1 MKKLLLSLATIC
13 IASSAIAADGV
24 KVLNQFEIGK
34 ASQQEVITYLE
45 KAFSCR
51 FKDVSGTGDEK
62 AFTPRNSSCL
72 PLPNVKDFSVW
83 FWKDVFFRFEV
94 SFKDPEDQEVYDA
107 YLKQLTRQ
115 LGEPYGSVLPNGKT
129 GPLLKAWVVGDTLAA
144 IYKNG
149 FAYQYNSEKI
159 DQALREKA
167 LKDLH
172 FYF

>member
-13 IASSAIAADGV
+13 IASSTNAADGV

-34 ASQQEVITYLE
+34 ASEQEVITYLE
-45 KAFSCR
+45 KAFCCHL
-51 FKDVSGTGDEK
+51 KDVGGTGDEK
-62 AFTPRNSSCL
+62 EFSPRKPSCL

-83 FWKDVFFRFEV
+83 FWNGVFFRFEV

-129 GPLLKAWVVGDTLAA
+129 GPLATLLLPYTRMGSL
-144 IYKNG
+144 INTTRKKLTKP
-149 FAYQYNSEKI
+149 FEK
-159 DQALREKA
+159 KP
-167 LKDLH
+167 
-172 FYF
+172 